1 MTRQFRRAL
10 ILVLVAAPALGVAA
24 CGTKDISL
32 AKNDANY
39 HGAELFQTRCGA
51 CHTIS
56 VAGTEGSAT
65 NVRTREYKDGPNFNQ
80 RKEDV
85 QDVLYAI
92 RNGGFSTGPM
102 PQDILVGKDAEEVA
116 KFVAKYSGSQVGRAT
131 EGQQGGPTQS
141 NSGGP

>member
-1 MTRQFRRAL
+1 
-10 ILVLVAAPALGVAA
+10 
-24 CGTKDISL
+24 
-32 AKNDANY
+32 
-39 HGAELFQTRCGA
+39 
-51 CHTIS
+51 

-65 NVRTREYKDGPNFNQ
+65 NVRTRENKDGPNFNQ

-116 KFVAKYSGSQVGRAT
+116 KFVAKYSGKQAAQAT
-131 EGQQGGPTQS
+131 QGQQGGPTQS
-141 NSGGP
+141 NSGG